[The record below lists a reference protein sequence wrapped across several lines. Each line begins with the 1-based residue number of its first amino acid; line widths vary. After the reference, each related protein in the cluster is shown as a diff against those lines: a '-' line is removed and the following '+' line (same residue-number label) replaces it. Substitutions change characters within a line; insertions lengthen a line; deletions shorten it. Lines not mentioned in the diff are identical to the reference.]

1 MARPKRSRAE
11 WTKVVAKYRASG
23 LTAEVFAA
31 RHDLNVSTLRWW
43 SAEIGSA
50 SACVPALRELV
61 VEREVGSADRSFEL
75 TLGAIGLRFE
85 VGTDPRYVAAVAA
98 ALVEAGRAC

>member
-11 WTKVVAKYRASG
+11 WTRVVAKYRASG
-23 LTAEVFAA
+23 LTAEAFAN

-50 SACVPALRELV
+50 SASVPALRELV
-61 VEREVGSADRSFEL
+61 VEREVGAADRSFEL

-85 VGTDPRYVAAVAA
+85 VGTDPRYVASVAA

>member
-50 SACVPALRELV
+50 GPSVPALRELV
-61 VEREVGSADRSFEL
+61 VQAADTSSGRSFEL

>member
-31 RHDLNVSTLRWW
+31 RHDLNVSTLRRN
-43 SAEIGSA
+43 SS
-50 SACVPALRELV
+50 PNPV
-61 VEREVGSADRSFEL
+61 V
-75 TLGAIGLRFE
+75 T
-85 VGTDPRYVAAVAA
+85 P
-98 ALVEAGRAC
+98 

>member
-11 WTKVVAKYRASG
+11 WTRVVAKYRASG
-23 LTAEVFAA
+23 LTAEAFAS

-43 SAEIGSA
+43 GAEIGSGSA
-50 SACVPALRELV
+50 SVPALRELV
-61 VEREVGSADRSFEL
+61 VERTVAAGGSFEL

-98 ALVEAGRAC
+98 AVVEAGRAC